1 MQARKN
7 RALDNQMQNI
17 EGIDGTSV
25 SLGVENYDEN
35 LET

>member
-1 MQARKN
+1 
-7 RALDNQMQNI
+7 MQNI
-17 EGIDGTSV
+17 DGMDGSQV